1 MALERISVNR
11 EHVAGGGA
19 EGTLMLG
26 DVLELLPQLIDQYA
40 GTVKTLYL
48 DPPFLTGK
56 RFDMRVHVGEKE
68 WKSGGSSL
76 TVTAYQD
83 LADRERYLEMMRQV
97 LTESRKLL
105 RDDGMVFLHID
116 YRMHARLRLLMDEI
130 YGEDNLLNEII
141 WTYQS
146 GGRSTRHFSR
156 KHDIILFYRKTKEY
170 DFDISQVG
178 VPRTET
184 RHNHMRRHVD
194 SDGRVYRSIRSG
206 GRVYTYYDDE
216 PVPPGDVWDDVSHLQ
231 QKDPQRTGY
240 DTQKPLRLLER
251 IILCSAREG
260 ELVCDLFCGSG
271 TTLAAASRLGRRFL
285 GVDKSRVAMNT
296 ARRRLL
302 DAELDVLAAPGEG
315 EPMAEAELHR
325 GIAFYDVE
333 LKAYDPRFGDR
344 AFDGLDAVDTWSA
357 GYLKNGQF
365 VAESHGLRSRRKPAL
380 PVKLQLPV
388 YEGNVAIRI
397 ADVYGREFYY
407 RFVDE
412 GDAPALGN

>member
-1 MALERISVNR
+1 MALVRVEVNH
-11 EHVAGGGA
+11 EHVSGGGA
-19 EGTLMLG
+19 QGALYLG
-26 DVLELLPQLIDQYA
+26 DVRQLLPQLIDQYA

-68 WKSGGSSL
+68 WKSGSSSL
-76 TVTAYQD
+76 TITAYQD
-83 LADRERYLEMMRQV
+83 LADRESYLAMMREV

-105 RDDGMVFLHID
+105 RDDGMAFLHID
-116 YRMHARLRLLMDEI
+116 YRMHAHLRLMMDEI

-141 WTYQS
+141 WMYQS

-156 KHDIILFYRKTKEY
+156 KHDIILFYRKTKDY

-194 SDGRVYRSIRSG
+194 ADGRVYRSIRSG

-251 IILCSAREG
+251 IVLCSAREG
-260 ELVCDLFCGSG
+260 ERVCDLFCGSG
-271 TTLAAASRLGRRFL
+271 TTLAAASRLGRSFL
-285 GVDKSRVAMNT
+285 GADKSRVVLNT

-302 DAELDVLAAPGEG
+302 DAELDVYAAPGEG
-315 EPMAEAELHR
+315 EGEVQAELHR

-333 LKAYDPRFGDR
+333 LKGYDPRFGER
-344 AFDGLDAVDTWSA
+344 AFAGMDAVDNWSV
-357 GYLKNGQF
+357 GYLRNGCF
-365 VAESHGLRSRRKPAL
+365 EAESHGVRTRRKPVL
-380 PVKLQLPV
+380 PDRLQLPV
-388 YEGNVAIRI
+388 YEGSVAIRI

-407 RFVDE
+407 RFDDE
-412 GDAPALGN
+412 E